1 MNFPDTYTMV
11 APDLTAVT
19 LNETGISW
27 PSDKGKRYKN
37 TPNYLTKQW
46 LDMENGIALVL
57 AN

>member
-1 MNFPDTYTMV
+1 MV